1 MGCLMNESP
10 VRYGSFSSGTEP
22 VLWRPGLARA
32 RLWRR
37 ATVRCLV
44 PDAGLYAL
52 GGVMTFLIGVASQP
66 ILVLVVAAG
75 AVLVVVAVL
84 IARYDYLRFGHDL
97 SARTAA
103 WRTDR
108 GRGEWFFRAADFLD
122 RGPVT
127 AARMAAQI
135 IDAVHL
141 SHSGPAVA
149 WIGHARLDAVHRL
162 AWDTLLALYQAPT
175 AHDDLQ
181 PAITRL
187 TLATAHIRE
196 ANRRLHHAAATAR
209 TDDLLAHL
217 TAVHDVVPAEATP

>member
-1 MGCLMNESP
+1 MNESP
-10 VRYGSFSSGTEP
+10 VRYGSFSSGTEA
-22 VLWRPGLARA
+22 VLWRPGLARE
-32 RLWRR
+32 RLCRR
-37 ATVRCLV
+37 AAWRCLL

-52 GGVMTFLIGVASQP
+52 GGVMTLLFGVANRP
-66 ILVLVVAAG
+66 VLGLVVAAG

-84 IARYDYLRFGHDL
+84 IAGYDYLRFGHDL

-108 GRGEWFFRAADFLD
+108 GQGEWFFRAADFHG
-122 RGPVT
+122 RGPV
-127 AARMAAQI
+127 AAATLAAQI

-141 SHSGPAVA
+141 SHSGPAA
-149 WIGHARLDAVHRL
+149 PWIGRAHLDTVHRL
-162 AWDTLLALYQAPT
+162 AWDTLLALYRAPT

-181 PAITRL
+181 PAVSRL

-196 ANRRLHHAAATAR
+196 ANRRLHHATATTR

-217 TAVHDVVPAEATP
+217 TALHDVLPAVVTP

>member
-1 MGCLMNESP
+1 MNESP

-22 VLWRPGLARA
+22 VLWRPGLARE
-32 RLWRR
+32 RLCRR
-37 ATVRCLV
+37 ALSRCLI

-52 GGVMTFLIGVASQP
+52 GGVVTLLIGVANRP
-66 ILVLVVAAG
+66 MLVLVVAAG

-108 GRGEWFFRAADFLD
+108 GRGEWFFRVTDFLD
-122 RGPVT
+122 RGPVV
-127 AARMAAQI
+127 AVILAAQI

-141 SHSGPAVA
+141 SHSGPAVP
-149 WIGHARLDAVHRL
+149 WIGQGHLVAVHRL
-162 AWDTLLALYQAPT
+162 AWDTLLALYEAPT

-181 PAITRL
+181 PVIARL
-187 TLATAHIRE
+187 ALTAAHIRE
-196 ANRRLHHAAATAR
+196 ANRRLHHAAATTR

-217 TAVHDVVPAEATP
+217 TALHDVLPAVVTP

>member
-1 MGCLMNESP
+1 MNESP

-22 VLWRPGLARA
+22 VLWRPGLARE
-32 RLWRR
+32 RLCRR
-37 ATVRCLV
+37 AVWRCLL

-52 GGVMTFLIGVASQP
+52 GGVVTLLIGVANRP
-66 ILVLVVAAG
+66 MLVLVVAAG

-108 GRGEWFFRAADFLD
+108 GRGEWYFRSTDFLD
-122 RGPVT
+122 RGPL
-127 AARMAAQI
+127 AAAALAAQV

-141 SHSGPAVA
+141 SHSGPAA
-149 WIGHARLDAVHRL
+149 PWIGQGHLDAVHRL
-162 AWDTLLALYQAPT
+162 AWDMLLALYQAPT

-181 PAITRL
+181 PVIARL

-196 ANRRLHHAAATAR
+196 ANRRLHHAAATTR

-217 TAVHDVVPAEATP
+217 TALHDVLPAAVTP

>member
-1 MGCLMNESP
+1 MNESP
-10 VRYGSFSSGTEP
+10 VQYGSFSSGAEP
-22 VLWRPGLARA
+22 VLWRPGLARE
-32 RLWRR
+32 RLCRR
-37 ATVRCLV
+37 AAWRCLI

-52 GGVMTFLIGVASQP
+52 AGMVTLIIGVTNRP
-66 ILVLVVAAG
+66 MLILVVAAG
-75 AVLVVVAVL
+75 AVLVAVAVL

-108 GRGEWFFRAADFLD
+108 GQGEWFFRAADFRD
-122 RGPVT
+122 RGPST
-127 AARMAAQI
+127 AATLAAQI

-141 SHSGPAVA
+141 SHSGPAA
-149 WIGHARLDAVHRL
+149 PWIGHTHLDTVHLL

-181 PAITRL
+181 PAVSRL
-187 TLATAHIRE
+187 ILATAHIHE
-196 ANRRLHHAAATAR
+196 ANRRLNHAAATSR

-217 TAVHDVVPAEATP
+217 TALHDVLPAAVTP